1 MVKALA
7 RGFAAVLIGAVLL
20 AGLAAAWAVGQYQ
33 RHQNELLDIPS
44 AGIDITIA
52 NGTSFTRMAE
62 RLESAGL
69 IQHAW
74 LWVLDARRRGLS
86 SRIKAG
92 EYRLTQGVTAEGVLQ
107 QWVSG
112 EVLTYSVTVPEG
124 FSFAQMRQVFNQNA
138 LLKHETTDWTNE
150 RLMTELGM
158 PDQHPEGRFMP
169 NTYRFSRNTS
179 DLVLY
184 RQSMRLLKEA
194 LDDAWQGRDDDLPY
208 TNPYEALIM
217 ASIIEKETGVASERR
232 EVAGVFV
239 RRLRKRMRLQTDP
252 TIIYGLGDR
261 YKGDIKR
268 VHLREATPY
277 NTYVINGLP
286 PTPIALPGKASIE
299 AAVHPA
305 EGSTLY
311 FVADGKGG
319 HTFSDTLKQH
329 QAAVRRYLNR

>member
-1 MVKALA
+1 VILIA
-7 RGFAAVLIGAVLL
+7 GIVLGGIGA
-20 AGLAAAWAVGQYQ
+20 AWVFGQYQ
-33 RHQNELLDIPS
+33 RHQNDLLEIPS
-44 AGIDITIA
+44 AGIDITVA
-52 NGTSFTRMAE
+52 NGASFTGMAAQ
-62 RLESAGL
+62 LESAGL

-86 SRIKAG
+86 SQIKAG
-92 EYRLTQGVTAEGVLQ
+92 EYRLTAGMTAEDILQ
-107 QWVSG
+107 QWVAG
-112 EVLTYSVTVPEG
+112 EVLTYSLTVPEG
-124 FSFAQMRQVFNQNA
+124 FTFTQMRQVFNQNT
-138 LLKHETTDWTNE
+138 LLKHETKDWTDE
-150 RLMTELGM
+150 KLMAELGM

-184 RQSMRLLKEA
+184 RQSMRLLQET
-194 LDDAWQGRDDDLPY
+194 LDSAWQGRDDDLPY
-208 TNPYEALIM
+208 ANAYEALIM

-239 RRLRKRMRLQTDP
+239 RRLRKPMRLQTDP
-252 TIIYGLGDR
+252 TVIYGLGDR

-277 NTYVINGLP
+277 NTYVIKGLP

-305 EGSTLY
+305 EGTALY

>member
-1 MVKALA
+1 MFARAFSVVLIASVVLGALA
-7 RGFAAVLIGAVLL
+7 T
-20 AGLAAAWAVGQYQ
+20 AWMFGQYQ
-33 RHQNELLDIPS
+33 RHQNELLEIPS
-44 AGIDITIA
+44 AGIDMTVP
-52 NGTSFTRMAE
+52 NGASLIGMAE
-62 RLESAGL
+62 QLESAGL
-69 IQHAW
+69 IKHAW
-74 LWVLDARRRGLS
+74 LWVLDARRRGLTAQ
-86 SRIKAG
+86 IKAG
-92 EYRLTQGVTAEGVLQ
+92 EYRLTLGMTAEDVLQ

-112 EVLTYSVTVPEG
+112 EVLTYSLTVPEG
-124 FSFAQMRQVFNQNA
+124 YSFAQMRQVFNNST
-138 LLKHETTDWTNE
+138 LLQHQTIEWSDEK
-150 RLMTELGM
+150 LMAELGM
-158 PDQHPEGRFMP
+158 PGQHPEGMFMP
-169 NTYRFSRNTS
+169 NTYRFARGTS

-184 RQSMRLLKEA
+184 KQALKLMQQTLNAAWEQR
-194 LDDAWQGRDDDLPY
+194 DADLPY
-208 TNPYEALIM
+208 ATAYDALIM

-239 RRLRKRMRLQTDP
+239 RRLRKPMRLQTDP
-252 TIIYGLGDR
+252 TVIYGLGDR

-305 EGSTLY
+305 EGTALF

>member
-1 MVKALA
+1 M
-7 RGFAAVLIGAVLL
+7 RGFAVVVIAGIVLG
-20 AGLAAAWAVGQYQ
+20 GLAAAWAFGQYQ
-33 RHQNELLDIPS
+33 RHQNDLLDIPT

-52 NGTSFTRMAE
+52 NGASFTAMA
-62 RLESAGL
+62 RQLESAGL
-69 IQHAW
+69 VQHAW

-86 SRIKAG
+86 SQIKAG
-92 EYRLTQGVTAEGVLQ
+92 EYRLTPGMTAEDILQ
-107 QWVSG
+107 QWVAG
-112 EVLTYSVTVPEG
+112 EVLTYSLTVPEG
-124 FSFAQMRQVFNQNA
+124 YSFAQMRQVFNQNT
-138 LLKHETTDWTNE
+138 LLKHETIDWTDE
-150 RLMTELGM
+150 KLMAALGM
-158 PDQHPEGRFMP
+158 PGQHPEGRFMP

-184 RQSMRLLKEA
+184 RQAMRLLQET
-194 LDDAWQGRDDDLPY
+194 LDAAWEGRDDDLPY
-208 TNPYEALIM
+208 ANAYEALIM

-239 RRLRKRMRLQTDP
+239 RRLRIPMRLQTDP
-252 TIIYGLGDR
+252 TVIYGLGDR

-286 PTPIALPGKASIE
+286 PTPIALAGKASIE

-305 EGSTLY
+305 EGTALY